1 MRIIFAINHPAAS
14 THYVEYASLA
24 IASARQVG
32 YEPVLLFDGESPP
45 IDVEKIECRSRFSQE
60 MRAALRPDE
69 YLIAAGAMLRLEI
82 PFLFDDEY
90 VLYTDVDVLFL
101 RRLELPTVLHWGMV
115 PEDRLGSHFNS
126 GVSVMH
132 LPELRK
138 TAPGFDD
145 FCRQAILAGRLP
157 SLCWDQGLINA
168 SILGVLQNFQ
178 TSGIGGHTGARTRR
192 RPFCIFIDRS
202 RWTHKPESTKTIPRA
217 SGRHFSTQPS
227 KGGWADATGSLA
239 IEFQPRADFNNF
251 SIAGCE
257 GRKSSNPS

>member
-1 MRIIFAINHPAAS
+1 MKVIFGINHPAAS
-14 THYVEYASLA
+14 PHYVEYASLA

-32 YEPVLLFDGESPP
+32 YEPVLLYDGESPP

-69 YLIAAGAMLRLEI
+69 YRIAAGAMLRLEI

-101 RRLELPTVLHWGMV
+101 RRLEMPTVVHWGMV
-115 PEDRLGSHFNS
+115 HENRAESHFNS

-132 LPELRK
+132 VPELRE
-138 TAPGFDD
+138 TAPGFDA

-168 SILGVLQNFQ
+168 FYSERITKLPDIWNWRPYWGPNPEAAILHFHGPKPLDSQ
-178 TSGIGGHTGARTRR
+178 ARIDKEYPASLRPPFFYAAKQEWLDRR
-192 RPFCIFIDRS
+192 NRLL
-202 RWTHKPESTKTIPRA
+202 
-217 SGRHFSTQPS
+217 GY
-227 KGGWADATGSLA
+227 
-239 IEFQPRADFNNF
+239 
-251 SIAGCE
+251 
-257 GRKSSNPS
+257 

>member
-1 MRIIFAINHPAAS
+1 MKVIFGINHPAAS

-32 YEPVLLFDGESPP
+32 YEPVLLYDGESPP

-69 YLIAAGAMLRLEI
+69 YRIAAGAMLRLEI

-101 RRLELPTVLHWGMV
+101 RRLELPTVAHWGMV
-115 PEDRLGSHFNS
+115 PENRAGSHFNS

-132 LPELRK
+132 VPELRE
-138 TAPGFDD
+138 TAPGFDA

-168 SILGVLQNFQ
+168 FYSERITKLPDIWNWRPYWGPNPEAAILHFHGPKPLDSQ
-178 TSGIGGHTGARTRR
+178 ARIDQEYPASLRPPFFYAAKQEWLDRR
-192 RPFCIFIDRS
+192 NRLL
-202 RWTHKPESTKTIPRA
+202 
-217 SGRHFSTQPS
+217 GY
-227 KGGWADATGSLA
+227 
-239 IEFQPRADFNNF
+239 
-251 SIAGCE
+251 
-257 GRKSSNPS
+257 